1 MRDKMRDRNSLTIEI
16 RYRNRIEDE
25 DNIEYNIKIDL
36 KKENKKK
43 KHEK

>member
-1 MRDKMRDRNSLTIEI
+1 MRDRNSLSIEI

-43 KHEK
+43 